1 MKNFLQTLAI
11 FLAFVVLV
19 GLISTITDG
28 FTSSN
33 NRNFGVIVADT
44 EYREDAQGLSFSQG
58 ETLQIKHYE
67 GDEKIKL
74 KVTAVAVPRDWDF
87 KVGGTWHSWNQ
98 SVARKS
104 ADLTEY
110 FDIKIDQDANII
122 TINGTISGM
131 LSGYYNGS
139 EITLPNKLPTSN
151 MLCLEI
157 KSGDTLKLYGN
168 LYATTTGISLDDS
181 YKMLY

>member
-1 MKNFLQTLAI
+1 M
-11 FLAFVVLV
+11 LV

-33 NRNFGVIVADT
+33 NRSFGVIVAGT

-98 SVARKS
+98 NVARKS

-110 FDIKIDQDANII
+110 FDIKIDQDANTI

-131 LSGYYNGS
+131 LSGFYNGS
-139 EITLPNKLPTSN
+139 KITLPNLLPTSN

-168 LYATTTGISLDDS
+168 VHAKATGITLSDDNINLIGS
-181 YKMLY
+181 GVVR